1 MGIVKAK
8 GLIGR
13 SREELVEVEFL
24 VDTGG
29 FYTAISP
36 ELRDR
41 LALPRG
47 LQEQTQLADK
57 SIVDVEVTIAHLRL
71 NGRQG
76 AVPIEVMNVP
86 MPLLGVSALEALG
99 MMNPVTGEL
108 EVIWP
113 FDAPPTISTFLPP
126 PP

>member
-13 SREELVEVEFL
+13 SRDELIEVEFL

-36 ELRDR
+36 ELRER

-76 AVPIEVMNVP
+76 GLPIEVMNVP
-86 MPLLGVSALEALG
+86 VPLLGVSALEALG
-99 MMNPVTGEL
+99 MKVNPVSGEL
-108 EVIWP
+108 EAIWP
-113 FDAPPTISTFLPP
+113 FDAPPTISTFLAPQ
-126 PP
+126 

>member
-1 MGIVKAK
+1 MGTVKAK

-13 SREELVEVEFL
+13 SRDELGEVEFL

-76 AVPIEVMNVP
+76 AVP
-86 MPLLGVSALEALG
+86 LK
-99 MMNPVTGEL
+99 
-108 EVIWP
+108 
-113 FDAPPTISTFLPP
+113 
-126 PP
+126 